1 MDSETPNNPGSLSA
15 SPINTPTAISRL
27 PPPLVLHESINLSS
41 RSSSASKASTPST
54 RAPQKSGKRS
64 RQEAF
69 ADENRAEAEILASLA
84 GEKHARKMAE
94 HAQRMVEL
102 GIKKQRMDLEA
113 TDKRLLAE
121 DRRLAAQH
129 QREREKEAHDL
140 QMFRLRLQYQG
151 PGATG
156 TAQSSAQQFDNLNA
170 FGGGAGSDVANDDL
184 FLQPFRRR

>member
-1 MDSETPNNPGSLSA
+1 MLQ
-15 SPINTPTAISRL
+15 
-27 PPPLVLHESINLSS
+27 ESVNVSS
-41 RSSSASKASTPST
+41 RSSSASKVSTPST
-54 RAPQKSGKRS
+54 RTPSTLQKAQGKRS

-113 TDKRLLAE
+113 TEKKLQAE
-121 DRRLAAQH
+121 DRRLTAQH

-140 QMFRLRLQYQG
+140 QMLRLRLQYQRT
-151 PGATG
+151 GATG
-156 TAQSSAQQFDNLNA
+156 TAQFGAQRFDNLDLNA
-170 FGGGAGSDVANDDL
+170 FGGPGVAGSDAADEEGS
-184 FLQPFRRR
+184 FFQPFRRH